1 MTASRDTTSAL
12 PGVAPAIATKLATL
26 GLTRPFDLV
35 LHLPLRYEDE
45 TRVVPMA
52 AAPHGLPTQVEGI
65 VVDAEVRI
73 RGRRQL
79 VARVRDDT
87 GQLTVRL
94 LHFYPGQQKQL
105 APGQRVRLAGE
116 IRPAPRGQDR
126 LREAAKLGF
135 DTAIIPSANAPKHP
149 IDGLTVI
156 GVERVEQ
163 ALEKMRELE

>member
-1 MTASRDTTSAL
+1 MVHLALPHVAVRQNPRALRIPSPRPPTPPRDSPASSVTASRDTTSAL

-65 VVDAEVRI
+65 VVDAEVRV

-79 VARVRDDT
+79 VARVRADRP
-87 GQLTVRL
+87 VR
-94 LHFYPGQQKQL
+94 
-105 APGQRVRLAGE
+105 
-116 IRPAPRGQDR
+116 
-126 LREAAKLGF
+126 
-135 DTAIIPSANAPKHP
+135 
-149 IDGLTVI
+149 
-156 GVERVEQ
+156 
-163 ALEKMRELE
+163 